1 MSRVDEVRLGDARAV
16 AGAAA
21 AGAAEIDAIESA
33 IARFRSGDLPAE
45 RFRLFRLAHGIYGQR
60 QPGVH
65 MVRIK
70 IPSGAASARQLTA
83 IADLAERFSTGV
95 AHLTTRQDIQF
106 HFVALERV
114 PDLLRGLAA
123 AGLTTREACGN
134 NVRNVTACPLAGD
147 LADEAFDVRPF
158 ALATAA
164 FFVRQAFCQQMA
176 RKFKLAFSACPEDC
190 AATAIHDIG
199 VLGRSVREAGGVRHG
214 FKVLVGGGLGA
225 APFVAQVLD
234 EFVPAADLLPVLKAI
249 LQVFADHGNRR
260 VRTKAR
266 LKFVVHRVGIE
277 RFRAL
282 VAERRA
288 AMTADEVAEAD
299 LRRWVPGD
307 SAAALAAVIAG
318 GAVAP
323 RAVAPVLAVLAVP
336 AVPAEPAVPPGVG
349 PAATTDAVPPA
360 DGGGDDPFGRWL
372 ESSVRAHRDPE
383 RAIVTIMVPLGDLEA
398 GPLRRVAGLAG
409 RFSDGQARLTRE
421 QNLVL
426 PAVRRAHLAELR
438 TRLAALGLDEPSAG
452 GALDVVS
459 CPGAD
464 TCALG
469 ITSSKGLAR
478 AIRATLRPL
487 ADNGAA
493 GALRGMTIKISGC
506 PNACAQHHVAG
517 IGLHGAAR
525 NVGGRTIPAYQLHIG
540 GATGP
545 GSAHLGAAVAR
556 VPARRVPAAVAAV
569 IGLFARERR
578 GDETLADFT
587 GRVPAERLRDLLA
600 PFAAL
605 PDGAGPAGAV
615 TDAAGPDAGAPE
627 PLDVDWGQTGSFSTD
642 ALGREPAAA
651 AADGEPFAHVRA
663 DLDQAARFMEQG
675 LWPDALATISR
686 ARFALARVL
695 VSASGRRTDSDY
707 ETACEMRARVIDRG
721 HADETWSDLHRDI
734 ETALRPRTPDPL
746 VVRALHSR
754 ACALLA
760 GSPAVLGRLQHGGA
774 AGAADAENPGA

>member
-1 MSRVDEVRLGDARAV
+1 MSRVDEVRAADAI
-16 AGAAA
+16 AGV
-21 AGAAEIDAIESA
+21 AEIDAIAAA
-33 IARFRSGDLPAE
+33 IDRFRSGDLPAE

-70 IPSGAASARQLTA
+70 IPSGAASARQLA
-83 IADLAERFSTGV
+83 VIADLAERYSTGV

-106 HFVALERV
+106 HFVALERI

-123 AGLTTREACGN
+123 VGLTTREACGN

-199 VLGRSVREAGGVRHG
+199 VLGRSVRVAGGVRHG

-234 EFVPAADLLPVLKAI
+234 EFVPAADLLPTLKAV

-277 RFRAL
+277 RFREL

-288 AMTADEVAEAD
+288 AMNAGEVAEAD
-299 LRRWVPGD
+299 LRIWVPAE

-323 RAVAPVLAVLAVP
+323 EAVAPGVAAP
-336 AVPAEPAVPPGVG
+336 EPAVQAVTPSVG
-349 PAATTDAVPPA
+349 PAATANAAPPDRSPAAV
-360 DGGGDDPFGRWL
+360 GDETFRRWL
-372 ESSVRAHRDPE
+372 ESGVRAHRDPQ
-383 RAIVTIMVPLGDLEA
+383 RAIVTVMVPLGDLEA
-398 GPLRRVAGLAG
+398 GRLRRLAGLAE

-426 PAVRRAHLAELR
+426 PVVRRADLAALAAQLR
-438 TRLAALGLDEPSAG
+438 ALGLDEPSAG
-452 GALDVVS
+452 SALDVVS

-493 GALRGMTIKISGC
+493 GALRGVTIKISGC
-506 PNACAQHHVAG
+506 PNACAQHHVAA
-517 IGLHGAAR
+517 IGLHGAAK
-525 NVGGRTIPAYQLHIG
+525 NVGGRSIPAYQLYLG

-569 IGLFARERR
+569 IDLFARERR

-587 GRVPAERLRDLLA
+587 GRVPADRLRDLLA

-605 PDGAGPAGAV
+605 PERAGADGAASPEG
-615 TDAAGPDAGAPE
+615 TAGPDAGATE
-627 PLDVDWGQTGSFSTD
+627 PLDIDWGQTGPFSTD
-642 ALGREPAAA
+642 ALGRDPAAAAAAA

-686 ARFALARVL
+686 ARFAVARVL
-695 VSASGRRTDSDY
+695 VAASGRRTDSDY

-721 HADETWSDLHRDI
+721 HSDETWSDLHRDI
-734 ETALRPRTPDPL
+734 ETALRPHTPDPPA
-746 VVRALHSR
+746 VRALYAR
-754 ACALLA
+754 ADAVLA
-760 GSPAVLGRLQHGGA
+760 SSPAVLARLRRAGA
-774 AGAADAENPGA
+774 AGGADAENPGA

>member
-1 MSRVDEVRLGDARAV
+1 MSRVVEERT
-16 AGAAA
+16 AA
-21 AGAAEIDAIESA
+21 AAEIDAIA
-33 IARFRSGDLPAE
+33 ATIDRFRAGDLPAE

-70 IPSGAASARQLTA
+70 IPSGATNARQLSV
-83 IADLAERFSTGV
+83 IADLAGRYSTGV

-147 LADEAFDVRPF
+147 LADETFDVRPF
-158 ALATAA
+158 ALATAE

-199 VLGRSVREAGGVRHG
+199 LLGRSRRAAGAVHHG
-214 FKVLVGGGLGA
+214 FEVLVGGGLGA

-234 EFVPAADLLPVLKAI
+234 EFVPAADLLPTLKAV

-266 LKFVVHRVGIE
+266 LKFVVHRIGIE
-277 RFRAL
+277 RFRSL

-288 AMTADEVAEAD
+288 AMTDAELAEAD
-299 LRRWVPGD
+299 LRRWVPPEA
-307 SAAALAAVIAG
+307 AAALAAVLAG
-318 GAVAP
+318 GMTAP
-323 RAVAPVLAVLAVP
+323 GAAAP
-336 AVPAEPAVPPGVG
+336 PPS
-349 PAATTDAVPPA
+349 PDA
-360 DGGGDDPFGRWL
+360 GGDAAFGRWL
-372 ESSVRAHRDPE
+372 ASSVRAHRNPA
-383 RAIVTIMVPLGDLEA
+383 RAIVTVVVPLGDLKA
-398 GPLRRVAGLAG
+398 AVLHRLAVLAQ

-426 PAVRRAHLAELR
+426 PAVRRIDLAALAHQLR
-438 TRLAALGLDEPSAG
+438 ALGLDEPSAG
-452 GALDVVS
+452 SALDVVS

-464 TCALG
+464 TCGLG

-493 GALRGMTIKISGC
+493 SALRGVSIKISGC

-517 IGLHGAAR
+517 IGLHGAAKT
-525 NVGGRTIPAYQLHIG
+525 VGGRTIPAYAFHLG

-545 GSAHLGAAVAR
+545 GSALLGAAIAR

-569 IGLFARERR
+569 LDLFARERQ

-587 GRVPAERLRDLLA
+587 GRVPAEHLRDLLA

-605 PDGAGPAGAV
+605 PD
-615 TDAAGPDAGAPE
+615 DAGATE
-627 PLDVDWGQTGSFSTD
+627 PFDVDWGQTGPFSTD
-642 ALGREPAAA
+642 ALGRDPAAT
-651 AADGEPFAHVRA
+651 AADGGPFAHVRA

-695 VSASGRRTDSDY
+695 VGASGRRTDSDY

-721 HADETWSDLHRDI
+721 HADDTWNDLHRDI
-734 ETALRPRTPDPL
+734 ETALRPRTPDPR
-746 VVRALHSR
+746 VVRALHAR
-754 ACALLA
+754 ADALLTS
-760 GSPAVLGRLQHGGA
+760 SPAVLGRLQHA
-774 AGAADAENPGA
+774 AAAVGTDAENPGA